1 MRKKIILSEAKL
13 KSIVKNCINEIIDNK
28 KDMLSDNSKH
38 SREYKVFIQHI
49 YDCFRNFN
57 EELNSII
64 NDYHPTNR
72 YEYSFFEQY
81 YKGKD
86 GIEGHLDEIRQ
97 DIDIL
102 NGEVFDPNFW
112 A

>member
-1 MRKKIILSEAKL
+1 MRKKIRLSETKL
-13 KSIVKNCINEIIDNK
+13 KSIVKNCINEVINK
-28 KDMLSDNSKH
+28 QDMFSDNSEH
-38 SREYKVFIQHI
+38 SKEYKQFIQEI
-49 YDCFRNFN
+49 YDCFRNFY
-57 EELNSII
+57 EELNGII

-86 GIEGHLDEIRQ
+86 GIECHLDEIRQ